1 MNVPI
6 RLLPVLLFSLLFVL
20 LIATAGLAQDTASA
34 TSTEGGSEAA
44 SQGESQEENESFWDK
59 IASSIV
65 DFFTDNSE
73 EAVAAQ
79 DENLGADD
87 DQGIELDGE
96 RAMVTPRERARKR
109 EIVGREPDSRPTHPH
124 RRLTLPQTRV
134 SAIEV
139 TPSHVYQSTVDLIS
153 EIHVLRGAMNITD
166 TPTETRLQQLQTPN
180 HAYAKCMEI
189 MRKTARVQRRLGMIP
204 VDPIPAPVKEVAHKD
219 VYQVIQTIL
228 EELRRIK
235 RQIVVT
241 EDIQPAP
248 FIGGKIPAL
257 IHENLMQ
264 ASLLLDDLVG
274 RRITPNDVFL
284 HVNRVHD
291 EIRLIADRLGIDLET
306 DPPDAGGQK
315 IPMDVAQQI
324 VRAAYK
330 TILLQS
336 KLGMEASSVPT
347 YSLQQVTSADVY
359 DATNFLLAETA
370 RIKAH
375 LNVTLSSGELRGVRD
390 KTTADSFAQILLIIR
405 NLDTMNEAADGAG

>member
-6 RLLPVLLFSLLFVL
+6 RLLSVLLFSLLFVL
-20 LIATAGLAQDTASA
+20 LIATVALAQDTASA
-34 TSTEGGSEAA
+34 TSTRGGSEAA
-44 SQGESQEENESFWDK
+44 SQGESQEENESFWEE

-65 DFFTDNSE
+65 DFFADNSE

-79 DENLGADD
+79 DENMEADD
-87 DQGIELDGE
+87 NQGLKIDGE
-96 RAMVTPRERARKR
+96 QATVTPRERARKR
-109 EIVGREPDSRPTHPH
+109 EFVAKDSDSRPTRPH
-124 RRLTLPQTRV
+124 RRPALPQTRV

-166 TPTETRLQQLQTPN
+166 SPAETRLQQLQAPN
-180 HAYAKCMEI
+180 HAYAKCIEV

-204 VDPIPAPVKEVAHKD
+204 ADPIPIPVKEIAHKD
-219 VYQVIQTIL
+219 VYQTIEIIL
-228 EELRRIK
+228 KELRRIK
-235 RQIVVT
+235 RQIVIT

-248 FIGGKIPAL
+248 FVGGKTPAL
-257 IHENLMQ
+257 IYGNLMQ

-274 RRITPNDVFL
+274 RHITPNDVFL
-284 HVNRVHD
+284 HVKRVHE
-291 EIRLIADRLGIDLET
+291 EIRLVADRLEIDLET

-315 IPMDVAQQI
+315 EPMDVAQQI

-347 YSLQQVTSADVY
+347 FSFQQVTSADVY

-375 LNVTLSSGELRGVRD
+375 LNVSPSSGELRGVRD
-390 KTTADSFAQILLIIR
+390 KTTADAFAQVLLIIK
-405 NLDTMNEAADGAG
+405 NLDTMSEAADGAG